1 MDLPADN
8 RQFFSAVAEVIF
20 SNPFDDAR
28 ADIRA
33 LIPDAPRATGAP
45 GNHPFSAIVPVL
57 EKRLEKLA
65 RQGIATIKDVSGG
78 DRQLFGHVLLFRV
91 YHQYVDQI
99 DALIS
104 EQLERG
110 EEPAA
115 AGFAGALLA
124 DLHACG
130 FNSGD
135 ALRYLALFY
144 QLRRAYYF
152 IADSLLGDSPAMG
165 RLRHALWNN
174 VFTSDVRIYERHL
187 WNRMED
193 FSTLMLGETGTGKTS
208 AAAAIGR
215 SGLIPYDEKRG
226 CFAASFTSTFV
237 AANLSQYPESIIE
250 SELFGHRKG
259 AFTGAIDNHR
269 GLFERL
275 SNYGALFLDEIG
287 EVSAPIQIKLLAVL
301 QERRFSPVGSH
312 EQLRFDGRVIA
323 ATNRS
328 MTELRESREFRD
340 DFLYRLCSD
349 VIEVPPLRRRLRE
362 HPAELEQLVSLLV
375 TRTTGES
382 APDLSAMVVGVL
394 RATLPEDYPW
404 PGNVRELEQAV
415 RRILLNGR
423 YEGVTAAGE
432 ADEDASLGAG
442 IRSGTLTATELLSRY
457 CRALYARLGSYERVA
472 RQVEQ
477 IAGRARPAHGQ
488 EIHRSR
494 LRSIIRG
501 GCAACSRKR
510 SRSPAETAVVMALS
524 RGWKLSGS

>member
-1 MDLPADN
+1 MDLNADD
-8 RQFFSAVAEVIF
+8 RQFFASVAEVIF

-33 LIPDAPRATGAP
+33 LAPDARRAAGTGTTS
-45 GNHPFSAIVPVL
+45 NHPFGAIVPAL
-57 EKRLEKLA
+57 EERLEKLTA
-65 RQGIATIKDVSGG
+65 TGIATIKDVAAG
-78 DRQLFGHVLLFRV
+78 DRELFGHVQLFRV
-91 YHQYVDQI
+91 YHRYVDQI
-99 DALIS
+99 DALIA
-104 EQLERG
+104 EQLKRG
-110 EEPAA
+110 DEPAA
-115 AGFAGALLA
+115 AGFAAALLA
-124 DLHACG
+124 DLRACG
-130 FNSGD
+130 FNSSD
-135 ALRYLALFY
+135 AVRYVALFY

-152 IADSLLGDSPAMG
+152 IADSLLGESPSMR

-174 VFTSDVRIYERHL
+174 VFTSDIRIYEKHL
-187 WNRMED
+187 WNRLED
-193 FSTLMLGETGTGKTS
+193 FSTLMLGETGTGKTA

-287 EVSAPIQIKLLAVL
+287 EVSVPVQIKLLAVL
-301 QERRFSPVGSH
+301 QERRYSPVGSH

-323 ATNRS
+323 ATNHS

-349 VIEVPPLRRRLRE
+349 VIEVPPLRRRLQE

-375 TRTTGES
+375 TRMTGEA
-382 APDLSAMVVGVL
+382 APDLSERVVGAL
-394 RATLPEDYPW
+394 RATLPDDYPW

-423 YEGVTAAGE
+423 YQSVATAGSQ
-432 ADEDASLGAG
+432 DEDALLAAD
-442 IRSGTLTATELLSRY
+442 IRHGTLTATELLGRY
-457 CRALYARLGSYERVA
+457 CRALYARLGSYEQVA
-472 RQVEQ
+472 RQVELDRRTVKKYIQ
-477 IAGRARPAHGQ
+477 
-488 EIHRSR
+488 
-494 LRSIIRG
+494 RG
-501 GCAACSRKR
+501 PDSAKS
-510 SRSPAETAVVMALS
+510 
-524 RGWKLSGS
+524 

>member
-1 MDLPADN
+1 MELNAED
-8 RQFFSAVAEVIF
+8 RQFFAAVVAIIF

-33 LIPDAPRATGAP
+33 LVPGAPRSAAAISK
-45 GNHPFSAIVPVL
+45 HPFGAIVPAL
-57 EKRLEKLA
+57 EERLDKLA
-65 RQGIATIKDVSGG
+65 AAGVVTGKDVSAG
-78 DRQLFGHVLLFRV
+78 DRELFGYVLLFRV
-91 YHQYVDQI
+91 YHHYADQF
-99 DALIS
+99 DALIA
-104 EQLERG
+104 EQLARG
-110 EEPAA
+110 DEPAA
-115 AGFAGALLA
+115 ATFADALLA
-124 DLHACG
+124 ELRACG
-130 FNSGD
+130 FNSDD
-135 ALRYLALFY
+135 ACRYLALFY

-174 VFTSDVRIYERHL
+174 VFTSDTRIYEKHL

-215 SGLIPYDEKRG
+215 SGLIPYDQKRG
-226 CFAASFTSTFV
+226 CFAASFTSIFV

-259 AFTGAIDNHR
+259 AFTGAIDHHQ

-287 EVSAPIQIKLLAVL
+287 EVSVPIQIKLLTVI

-312 EQLRFDGRVIA
+312 EQMRFDGRVIA

-328 MTELRESREFRD
+328 MAELRESSAFRD

-349 VIEVPPLRRRLRE
+349 VIEVPPLRRRLQE
-362 HPAELEQLVSLLV
+362 HPPELETLVALLV
-375 TRTTGES
+375 TRTTGS
-382 APDLSAMVVGVL
+382 DAPGLTDMVVSSL
-394 RATLPEDYPW
+394 RDTLSDDYPW

-423 YEGVTAAGE
+423 YEGVTATG
-432 ADEDASLGAG
+432 ADDENELLAASLRDG
-442 IRSGTLTATELLSRY
+442 SVTATELLSRY
-457 CRALYARLGSYERVA
+457 CRALYARWGSYEQVA
-472 RQVEQ
+472 RHIELDRRTVKKY
-477 IAGRARPAHGQ
+477 IDRAPG
-488 EIHRSR
+488 
-494 LRSIIRG
+494 
-501 GCAACSRKR
+501 
-510 SRSPAETAVVMALS
+510 
-524 RGWKLSGS
+524 

>member
-1 MDLPADN
+1 MELNADD
-8 RQFFSAVAEVIF
+8 RQFFSSVAEVIF

-28 ADIRA
+28 AGIRA
-33 LIPDAPRATGAP
+33 LVPDAPAAP
-45 GNHPFSAIVPVL
+45 DNHPFGAIAPAVD
-57 EKRLEKLA
+57 ERLKNLA
-65 RQGIATIKDVSGG
+65 GAGVTTTKDVTAG
-78 DRQLFGHVLLFRV
+78 DRELLGYALLFRV
-91 YHQYVDQI
+91 FDRYVDRF
-99 DALIS
+99 DALIA
-104 EQLERG
+104 EQLTRG
-110 EEPAA
+110 DEPAP
-115 AGFAGALLA
+115 AGFADALLGE
-124 DLHACG
+124 LRACG
-130 FNSGD
+130 FNTD
-135 ALRYLALFY
+135 EACRYLALFY

-165 RLRHALWNN
+165 RLRHGLWNN
-174 VFTSDVRIYERHL
+174 VFTSDVRIYEKYL

-215 SGLIPYDEKRG
+215 SGFIPYDQKRG

-259 AFTGAIDNHR
+259 AFTGAIDHHQ

-287 EVSAPIQIKLLAVL
+287 EVSVPVQINLLTVL

-328 MTELRESREFRD
+328 LAELRESSEFRD

-349 VIEVPPLRRRLRE
+349 VIEVPPLRVRLQE
-362 HPAELEQLVSLLV
+362 HPPELEQLVALL
-375 TRTTGES
+375 TNRATGSE
-382 APDLSAMVVGVL
+382 APGLSRMVVKSL
-394 RATLPEDYPW
+394 RDTLAHDYPW

-423 YEGVTAAGE
+423 YEGVSTG
-432 ADEDASLGAG
+432 DAQEKDDRLTGLLRDGS
-442 IRSGTLTATELLSRY
+442 LTATELLSNY
-457 CRALYARLGSYERVA
+457 CRALYARLGSYEQVA
-472 RQVEQ
+472 RHIELDRRTVKKYIE
-477 IAGRARPAHGQ
+477 
-488 EIHRSR
+488 
-494 LRSIIRG
+494 RG
-501 GCAACSRKR
+501 AA
-510 SRSPAETAVVMALS
+510 
-524 RGWKLSGS
+524 